1 MSTKTTSSQAT
12 VEDLTLLY
20 ELALNTGKSIVL
32 KENCDFFLKS
42 LMART
47 SLNYAAI
54 WIKQSRLED
63 THRDRVGLVYANPKF
78 HAKEKELLA
87 EHPMFEI
94 WKQEKFYEIVDSKN
108 SPERFAQLVIERRI
122 KQGFFILFRLGE
134 WGVLKLYKAGFS
146 TLFSDIQAVK
156 LRSVI
161 DNFALSLEGCLA
173 HDRSIREIE
182 TRKKVETEL
191 RQAKEVAEAATKA
204 KSEFLATMSHEIRT
218 PMNGVIGMTGLLL
231 DTELTSQQHNFAEII
246 RNSGETLLTIINDI
260 LDFSKIESGH
270 LQLENQTFA
279 LRQCVEDAFD
289 LIFNAASKKGL
300 ELICHF
306 APTVPS
312 TILGDVTRLRQVLV
326 NLLGNAV
333 KFTHQGEISVSV
345 TASEISRDTDHCPIY
360 ELQFA
365 VKDTGIGIPQESLNR
380 LFESF
385 SQVDSSVTRR
395 YGGTGLGLAI
405 CKKLCTLMD
414 GNIWVE
420 SAVDEGSTFYFTVRA
435 QSAHHS
441 LVKQKVHALSHLDGK
456 QLLVVDDNPTSLEV
470 LVLQANQWGMLV
482 SACESPLQALEMLKQ
497 QSFDAAII
505 DRKMAELDGITLAQK
520 VRQQPHLQDFP
531 IIMATAFATPEQEQ
545 RDLASGFVACLRK
558 PIKQSKL
565 QEILTRL
572 LSDQYKE
579 EPILAQSQVFKTPPE
594 KNLGQRHPLRIL
606 VAEDNLVNQ
615 QLAIHILKYL
625 GYRADVVS
633 NGQEV
638 LQVLDRQPYD
648 VVLMDVQMP
657 EMDGLTAARE
667 ICARYPAHER
677 PYIIAV
683 TANAMQGDR
692 ERCLEA
698 GMSDY
703 VSKPIRKEELINA
716 LSKCPRL
723 VQEIVQPLSVSRTED
738 VLDKEFLENLIQMLG
753 NNWATCIQKIAK
765 TYIEESSQ
773 LAHRISVALDQ
784 SDQGSFRQAAHS
796 LKSSSAAVG
805 AKSVVSLCTKLEKLS
820 PEDIPDLGKGLFG
833 QLQTQLSQTES
844 ALKEF
849 VMVLSQK

>member
-1 MSTKTTSSQAT
+1 MSITTSTQT
-12 VEDLTLLY
+12 TIEDLTLLY

-32 KENCDFFLKS
+32 KENCDCFLKS

-63 THRDRVGLVYANPKF
+63 SHGNQVRLVYANPKF
-78 HAKEKELLA
+78 HAREKELSF

-94 WKQEKFYEIVDSKN
+94 CEKGKFYEIVDSKT
-108 SPERFAQLVIERRI
+108 SPEKFTKLVVERRI
-122 KQGFFILFRLGE
+122 KQGFFILFRLGQ
-134 WGVLKLYKAGFS
+134 WGVLKLYSS
-146 TLFSDIQAVK
+146 TSSILFSDIQAVK
-156 LRSVI
+156 LRNVI

-173 HDRSIREIE
+173 HDLSIREIE
-182 TRKKVETEL
+182 ARKKVETEL
-191 RQAKEVAEAATKA
+191 RQAKEAAEVATKA

-246 RNSGETLLTIINDI
+246 RNSGEALLTIINDI

-270 LQLENQTFA
+270 LHLETQAFE

-289 LIFNAASKKGL
+289 LVFNAASKKGL
-300 ELICHF
+300 ELACQF
-306 APTVPS
+306 APTAPS
-312 TILGDVTRLRQVLV
+312 VILGDVTRLRQVLV
-326 NLLGNAV
+326 NLLSNAV
-333 KFTHQGEISVSV
+333 KFTHQGEVSV
-345 TASEISRDTDHCPIY
+345 AVTACEMSRDVSYCPIY
-360 ELQFA
+360 EIQFA

-405 CKKLCTLMD
+405 CKKLCMLMGGD
-414 GNIWVE
+414 IWVE
-420 SAVDEGSTFYFTVRA
+420 SVVDEGSTFYFTVRA
-435 QSAHHS
+435 QSAHPS
-441 LVKQKVHALSHLDGK
+441 SVKTKAHALSYLNGK

-470 LVLQANQWGMLV
+470 LVLQTTQWGMTV
-482 SACESPLQALEMLKQ
+482 NACESPLQALQMLEQ

-505 DRKMAELDGITLAQK
+505 DLKMAELDGITLAQK
-520 VRQQPHLQDFP
+520 VRRQPHVKDLP

-545 RDLASGFVACLRK
+545 RAIASGFVACLRK
-558 PIKQSKL
+558 PIKQAKLQEVLKRLLSEQDKEKPVPSKL
-565 QEILTRL
+565 QI
-572 LSDQYKE
+572 S
-579 EPILAQSQVFKTPPE
+579 QSPPE
-594 KNLGQRHPLRIL
+594 KTLGQRHPLRIL

-615 QLAIHILKYL
+615 QLAIHTLKYL

-638 LQVLDRQPYD
+638 LQVLEQQPYD

-657 EMDGLTAARE
+657 ELDGLTVTRE
-667 ICARYPAHER
+667 ICARYPSREQ
-677 PYIIAV
+677 PYIIAM

-703 VSKPIRKEELINA
+703 VSKPIRRDELITA

-723 VQEIVQPLSVSRTED
+723 VKDIVQPLSVSQAGD
-738 VLDKEFLENLIQMLG
+738 VLDKEFLEDLIQMLG
-753 NNWATCIQKIAK
+753 TNWATCIQKIVK

-773 LAHRISVALDQ
+773 LIDQISVALAQ
-784 SDQGSFRQAAHS
+784 SDLETVQKAAHS
-796 LKSSSAAVG
+796 LQSSSAAVG
-805 AKSVVSLCTKLEKLS
+805 AKSVANLCTNLEKLS
-820 PEDIPDLGKGLFG
+820 TENISKLGKDVIHK
-833 QLQTQLSQTES
+833 LQTQLSQTEC

-849 VMVLSQK
+849 IMVLSQ